1 MTKGVKP
8 IFVMDACALL
18 RLAQAEPGTAK
29 VAEYLYSA
37 RRGECE
43 ILMHQI
49 NLGEVVYRI
58 GKTHGWALAERK
70 RHEITLLPV
79 TVIPFDDILF
89 WQAVQLKAN
98 YPMSYADCFATALAM
113 GREATLLTADPEF
126 ACLAE
131 RLTRIAIEEPRRAT

>member
-8 IFVMDACALL
+8 IFVLDACALL
-18 RLAQAEPGTAK
+18 RLAQAEPGMAK

-37 RRGECE
+37 RHGECE
-43 ILMHQI
+43 VLMHQI

-70 RHEITLLPV
+70 RHEITLLPIAIV
-79 TVIPFDDILF
+79 PFDDVLF

-98 YPMSYADCFATALAM
+98 YSMSYADCFAAALAM
-113 GREATLLTADPEF
+113 VREATLLTADPEF
-126 ACLAE
+126 ACLAD
-131 RLTRIAIEEPRRAT
+131 RLTRIAI